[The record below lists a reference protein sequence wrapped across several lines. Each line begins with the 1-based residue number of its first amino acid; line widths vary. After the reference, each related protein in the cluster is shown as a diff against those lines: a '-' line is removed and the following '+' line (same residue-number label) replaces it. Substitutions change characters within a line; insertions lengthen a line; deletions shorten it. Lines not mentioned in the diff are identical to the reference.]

1 MKSEYRKEIDD
12 LFKKDVLNATIDYV
26 GDPHLWLSKLI
37 SVELNDELFT
47 VSKRALTHDII
58 EELLEHITE
67 KLMEHRGAGE

>member
-37 SVELNDELFT
+37 SVELNDELS
-47 VSKRALTHDII
+47 VGKRFLIHNIVD
-58 EELLEHITE
+58 ELLDHITE
-67 KLMEHRGAGE
+67 ELMKHRGAGE